1 MGTGPSPRAARSV
14 RAAGWL
20 SAAPCGGGAGRE
32 FGTAGGDGP
41 SSPGSPGRAVGA
53 GGGALSGQDL
63 GEGVRRMEPGS
74 SRWQPVVQE
83 THRQLEQMLQQEKEQ
98 RAAQLLWQRQDARQE
113 RAELLAQHQ
122 QRLSALEQQHQLER
136 LQELQRLYQ
145 HLAAWTEPEWGLG
158 DLMAHGAPSW
168 PSSPA
173 LDPNTQSEEQQALS
187 ASRSMD
193 RARVGTW
200 RPHGPWGPIMA
211 QFTSPGPKYS
221 VRGTTGYLNHN
232 PLKPPLTPVK
242 GQNLLQKAAAR
253 QVLDIAWSLNG
264 REWGVRGS
272 SLSHGWTS
280 RDKL

>member
-1 MGTGPSPRAARSV
+1 
-14 RAAGWL
+14 
-20 SAAPCGGGAGRE
+20 
-32 FGTAGGDGP
+32 
-41 SSPGSPGRAVGA
+41 
-53 GGGALSGQDL
+53 
-63 GEGVRRMEPGS
+63 MEPGS

-83 THRQLEQMLQQEKEQ
+83 THGQREQMLQQEKEQ
-98 RAAQLLWQRQDARQE
+98 RAARLLWQRQDARQE
-113 RAELLAQHQ
+113 RAELLVQDQ

-136 LQELQRLYQ
+136 LQELQRFYQ

-221 VRGTTGYLNHN
+221 VRGTTGDYCPEKSNRHVLKCPPGQSTSFRHRGIKTDLPPGSMSEYHHTLAAQASSTDN
-232 PLKPPLTPVK
+232 LLLSLLTRASSKPPLQDTAV
-242 GQNLLQKAAAR
+242 
-253 QVLDIAWSLNG
+253 S
-264 REWGVRGS
+264 
-272 SLSHGWTS
+272 
-280 RDKL
+280 